1 MDAIYTTQ
9 KEQFERTIRVFP
21 SMEAMHAFNK
31 NRLEE
36 KAKLA
41 AHKKVKE
48 VKAPEAKAPEA
59 TVTTEVKIV
68 SESVVDAIA
77 VAAEVSA
84 DATVAAPAEPIIETD
99 AAAEQSSKSVKRTTT
114 KKKTKDSVK

>member
-41 AHKKVKE
+41 APKKAKE
-48 VKAPEAKAPEA
+48 VKAPEA

-84 DATVAAPAEPIIETD
+84 DATAAAPAEPIVETD
-99 AAAEQSSKSVKRTTT
+99 AAAAQSSKSVKRTTT

>member
-9 KEQFERTIRVFP
+9 KEQFDRTIRVFP

-36 KAKLA
+36 KAKRA
-41 AHKKVKE
+41 ASKKEKE
-48 VKAPEAKAPEA
+48 AKAPEAKA
-59 TVTTEVKIV
+59 TVTTKVEIV

-84 DATVAAPAEPIIETD
+84 DATVAAPAEPIVETD
-99 AAAEQSSKSVKRTTT
+99 AADEHSSKSVKRTTT